1 VTLRRGAVTAPV
13 DVEIDVRGTRSPHA
27 APGRIEWEA
36 TATGTRGSA
45 SGPGW
50 TAVLSL
56 VPADGALSLDVE
68 LRYDEPTTPAQESV
82 RLTLPGTARAVG
94 RDLRFASL
102 DGLLRVDRGTPVV
115 VATDRVAVVGGEGV
129 VAARYVPA
137 RGRTVVELI
146 LDDEAA
152 HPFSV
157 YERCQDRLP
166 ASAEWGRLE
175 RRRPLTGLSRA
186 AGARV
191 RAHATL
197 HLLDPGVR
205 ALPVIVERWAGG
217 AQGML
222 VVTDHADRTDP
233 RALRAVLFGTSERTD
248 RGYGRRGLFGH
259 GLTLTKSFFAR
270 GGRGTLADDPDARA
284 LADEIVAHGGEVASH
299 SITPAADVRDAVRA
313 GLATFDPWNA
323 VTWID
328 HEPYTNCEALSSR
341 GTEAGGPYE
350 IADLLADHGY
360 RWVWAATDLPGAD
373 HDLFGGPP
381 ASPRAAIF
389 PLPPDPRLWV
399 FRSAWFYEPP
409 ETLAAMLDARALTSL
424 ASRRGLLV
432 AHTYLSASAAT
443 TNLPDHRR
451 RLAVRP
457 AAGGRLEI
465 APALDAAL
473 ARVATRVADGSL
485 AVSTWRD
492 AGDRLLALG
501 RIEVEYRADGSA
513 IVVNRGATALSGLT
527 LALPA
532 PGLRVLVDGAEV
544 AGERADEDRSTVWF
558 PLAAGARAVVRAERA
573 GAPVP
578 LLPGGPVAVEPR

>member
-36 TATGTRGSA
+36 VAASVRGSA
-45 SGPGW
+45 SRPGW

-56 VPADGALSLDVE
+56 APADGALSLDVE
-68 LRYDEPTTPAQESV
+68 LRYDEPTIAAQESV
-82 RLTLPGTARAVG
+82 RLSLPGTARAVG
-94 RDLRFASL
+94 RNLRFAPL

-152 HPFSV
+152 HPFAV

-166 ASAEWGRLE
+166 ASADWGRLE
-175 RRRPLTGLSRA
+175 RRRPLAGLARA

-191 RAHATL
+191 RAQATL
-197 HLLDPGVR
+197 YLLDPGVSV
-205 ALPVIVERWAGG
+205 LPVIVERWAGG

-248 RGYGRRGLFGH
+248 PGYGRRGLFGH

-299 SITPAADVRDAVRA
+299 SITPAADVRDGVRA

-341 GTEAGGPYE
+341 GAEAGGPYE
-350 IADLLADHGY
+350 IDDLLADHGY
-360 RWVWAATDLPGAD
+360 RWVWAATDLPGTD

-409 ETLAAMLDARALTSL
+409 EILAAMLDTRALTSL

-443 TNLPDHRR
+443 TNLSDHRR

-513 IVVNRGATALSGLT
+513 VVVNRGATVLAGLT

-558 PLAAGARAVVRAERA
+558 PLAAGARAVVRAERT